1 MNRKWLYAFA
11 AMVAVAL
18 VMFPLNLLLVG
29 KPPVHAMVRSLLFGL
44 PALLVAWAPKERRRG
59 RRKGDGHK
67 PAGKITQTS
76 KVVWGA
82 IAVAVLGAMFVH
94 DACAEGVGVGI
105 ANAVGFAL
113 ILLVGIVGYKLGY
126 LKV

>member
-1 MNRKWLYAFA
+1 ML
-11 AMVAVAL
+11 AVAL

-29 KPPVHAMVRSLLFGL
+29 KPPLHTMVRSLLFGL
-44 PALLVAWAPKERRRG
+44 PALLVAWTPKERRRG

-76 KVVWGA
+76 KIVWGA

-105 ANAVGFAL
+105 ANAVGFTL
-113 ILLVGIVGYKLGY
+113 ILLVGILGYKLSY
-126 LKV
+126 LKF